1 MNALLLI
8 GLIWAVGG
16 AAALVCRKLTPEIW
30 WWYKWYAPTVG
41 LIGTLAI
48 LAGSGLLE

>member
-8 GLIWAVGG
+8 GLIWAVAG

-30 WWYKWYAPTVG
+30 GWYKWYALVVLVLSTAAFLVV
-41 LIGTLAI
+41 
-48 LAGSGLLE
+48 